1 MTTNNQWT
9 RSGCAALLLG
19 MAGGAYAV
27 PFTLDFEGVGDQA
40 QIQDFYNGG
49 TDSDGNSGTN
59 YGVGFGDNA
68 LGVIDRDAGGNGN
81 FANEPTPDTI
91 MFFLAGSSILNYS
104 PGFDTGFSFYYTTSR
119 AASVTVWDQENAG
132 GSLLGQIDL
141 VANYTANS
149 CTGDPSG
156 QFCNFDVGN
165 VTFSGTAKSIDFS
178 GTANQVGFD
187 NITFGSDDPNVPG
200 DDTPTTVVPEPSTLV
215 LLGLGLIGVSVT
227 RRRLRMTP
235 ATA

>member
-1 MTTNNQWT
+1 MTIKNQWT
-9 RSGCAALLLG
+9 RGCFAAALIG
-19 MAGGAYAV
+19 TAGSAYAV

-68 LGVIDRDAGGNGN
+68 LGVVDGDAGGNGN
-81 FANEPTPDTI
+81 FANEPSPDTI
-91 MFFLAGSSILNYS
+91 MFFLSGSSILNYS
-104 PGFDTGFSFYYTTSR
+104 PGFDTGFSFYYTTSQ

-141 VANYTANS
+141 VANSTANN
-149 CTGDPSG
+149 CAGDPSG

-235 ATA
+235 AAA